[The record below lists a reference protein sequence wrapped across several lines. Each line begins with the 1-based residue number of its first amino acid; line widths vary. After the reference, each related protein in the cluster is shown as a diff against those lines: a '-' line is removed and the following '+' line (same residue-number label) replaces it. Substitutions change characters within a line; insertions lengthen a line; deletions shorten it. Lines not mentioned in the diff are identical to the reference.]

1 MEKIVKIEKVIT
13 VETTEGEGTD
23 SDPYRNVKRIY
34 NFEGELLNVIDP
46 YTKADSLVTSY
57 VVIGERCW

>member
-1 MEKIVKIEKVIT
+1 MEKIIKIEKVIT

-23 SDPYRNVKRIY
+23 SNPYRSVKRIY

-46 YTKADSLVTSY
+46 YTRNDEETSNY
-57 VVIGERCW
+57 CVLD

>member
-23 SDPYRNVKRIY
+23 SNPYRSVKRIY
-34 NFEGELLNVIDP
+34 GFEGELLNVIDP
-46 YTKADSLVTSY
+46 YTKIENPVTSY
-57 VVIGERCW
+57 VVIGEPF